1 MVIGAIAGA
10 VYEKKNGITT
20 YTSTTALMVADTP
33 NEDEEESKLVGQLGN
48 LEANV
53 LQGGAYRDIVKQT
66 AVLKD
71 AIKRYSHKADL
82 NWTDSSLKNGLEIEF
97 EKTSPVFTLT
107 LQSISKKDSQ
117 ELLMSLVTSL
127 QERVR
132 QLTGDDNIKIVSSAE
147 TNVTANTSSVKVS
160 SVVGALGGF
169 GLSLSLLYF
178 KSVLI
183 DD

>member
-1 MVIGAIAGA
+1 
-10 VYEKKNGITT
+10 
-20 YTSTTALMVADTP
+20 
-33 NEDEEESKLVGQLGN
+33 
-48 LEANV
+48 
-53 LQGGAYRDIVKQT
+53 
-66 AVLKD
+66 
-71 AIKRYSHKADL
+71 
-82 NWTDSSLKNGLEIEF
+82 
-97 EKTSPVFTLT
+97 
-107 LQSISKKDSQ
+107 
-117 ELLMSLVTSL
+117 MSLVTSL